1 VSSSFASGKRANGV
15 CDVCGF
21 EFKLNELRKINRN
34 RAVVNIK
41 ACSECWELENPQ
53 SFLGE
58 LPVYD
63 PQALRDPRPQGSDA
77 GPLPNPAFY
86 SFADV
91 SNSSVIS
98 SAELVSTETIG
109 SLTAFPVLPTD
120 FTSAGVSMTADGTKG
135 LAWPNSLLIDNILHL
150 TGFTMHYEVEVDAF
164 SYTKTGL
171 AAAGDTMGLLFHETA
186 SKQLGFFR
194 LQGLNNWSDR
204 TGTVPVMTNSFTAY
218 GVPTELTHYD
228 YDFSVTKLQIG
239 YRMDVYINRTLWYTS
254 TNTSLP
260 DFTDVSL
267 VLAGGSGTSNPV
279 GRIRNAMLIRGPVN
293 SSTGILSIPCI
304 TVGDSNLVLGAY
316 QSTDERSSNNPLI
329 TGALGASDGS
339 SESWGPSNSSG
350 GVSINQGNVFL
361 NSGLHDSGVSA
372 QYQFSNKI
380 NNLSLPGWSISPN
393 AAPASTT
400 ATLEYIVKE
409 GLALSPKP
417 EYWFCQMGIN
427 DVGLFT
433 QTPSVNNGY
442 PLLSDWVT
450 YIVDLYLAQ
459 IDRML
464 LASTTAKVFIA
475 SPCRVYTASDYTDY
489 LTYTEIR
496 ATEVSSLVAEME
508 SRIPNHFPG
517 RVFFVNQHTN
527 WTPLYHAA
535 PGASSFNGLHFN
547 PEGYRVQAQNFS
559 SILPNLRQ
567 T

>member
-1 VSSSFASGKRANGV
+1 VSSSFASGKIANGI
-15 CDVCGF
+15 CDRCGF
-21 EFKLNELRKINRN
+21 QYKLNTLKRIVKNRST
-34 RAVVNIK
+34 VNILV
-41 ACSECWELENPQ
+41 CPQCWEPDHPQ
-53 SFLGE
+53 NHLGE

-109 SLTAFPVLPTD
+109 SLTAFPALPTD

-171 AAAGDTMGLLFHETA
+171 AAAGDTMGLLFHETP

-204 TGTVPVMTNSFTAY
+204 TGTVPVMTNSFTSY
-218 GVPTELTHYD
+218 GVPTELTHYN
-228 YDFSVTKLQIG
+228 YDFSVTKLQVG

-293 SSTGILSIPCI
+293 SSAGILAIPCI
-304 TVGDSNLVLGAY
+304 TVGDSNLYASAY
-316 QSTDERSSNNPLI
+316 QSTDARSSNNPLI
-329 TGALGASDGS
+329 TGVLPASDGGS
-339 SESWGPSNSSG
+339 TSFGPSNSTVG
-350 GVSINQGNVFL
+350 ISINQGNIFL
-361 NSGLHDSGVSA
+361 NSALHDSGVSA

-380 NNLSLPGWSISPN
+380 NNLSLPGWSISPGGGG
-393 AAPASTT
+393 
-400 ATLEYIVKE
+400 TLESLVNMA
-409 GLALSPKP
+409 LALSPKP

-433 QTPSVNNGY
+433 AIPSVNNGY
-442 PLLSDWVT
+442 PILSDWVT

-475 SPCRVYTASDYTDY
+475 SPCRWYNATDWADAS
-489 LTYTEIR
+489 TYEETNV
-496 ATEVSSLVAEME
+496 TEVSSLVAEME

-517 RVFFVNQHTN
+517 RVLFVNQYTN
-527 WTPLYHAA
+527 WTALYHALPNA
-535 PGASSFNGLHFN
+535 TSFSNVHFN
-547 PEGYRVQAQNFS
+547 PEGNRVQAQNFA

>member
-1 VSSSFASGKRANGV
+1 MSSSFASGKIANGI
-15 CDVCGF
+15 CDRCGF
-21 EFKLNELRKINRN
+21 QYKLNTLKRIVKNRST
-34 RAVVNIK
+34 VNILV
-41 ACSECWELENPQ
+41 CPQCWEPDHPQ
-53 SFLGE
+53 NHLGE

-109 SLTAFPVLPTD
+109 SLTAFPALPTD

-164 SYTKTGL
+164 IYTKTGL

-204 TGTVPVMTNSFTAY
+204 TGTVPVMTNSFTSY
-218 GVPTELTHYD
+218 GVPTQLTHYN
-228 YDFSVTKLQIG
+228 YDFSVTKLQVG

-293 SSTGILSIPCI
+293 SSAGILAIPCI
-304 TVGDSNLVLGAY
+304 TVGDSNLYASAY
-316 QSTDERSSNNPLI
+316 QSTDARSSNNPLI
-329 TGALGASDGS
+329 TGVLAASDGGS
-339 SESWGPSNSSG
+339 TSFGPSNSAVG
-350 GVSINQGNVFL
+350 ISINQGNIFL
-361 NSGLHDSGVSA
+361 NSALHDSGVSA

-380 NNLSLPGWSISPN
+380 NNLSLPGGSISPGGGG
-393 AAPASTT
+393 
-400 ATLEYIVKE
+400 TLESLVNMA
-409 GLALSPKP
+409 LALSPKP
-417 EYWFCQMGIN
+417 EYWFCQMGGN

-433 QTPSVNNGY
+433 AIPSVNNGY
-442 PLLSDWVT
+442 PILSDWVT

-475 SPCRVYTASDYTDY
+475 SPCRWYTATDWADAS
-489 LTYTEIR
+489 TYEETKV
-496 ATEVSSLVAEME
+496 TEVSSLVAEME

-517 RVFFVNQHTN
+517 RVLFVNQYTN
-527 WTPLYHAA
+527 WISLYHAMPNA
-535 PGASSFNGLHFN
+535 TSFSNVHFN
-547 PEGYRVQAQNFS
+547 PEGNRVQAQNFA

>member
-1 VSSSFASGKRANGV
+1 MSSSFASGKIANGI
-15 CDVCGF
+15 CDRCGF
-21 EFKLNELRKINRN
+21 QYKLNTLKRIVKNRST
-34 RAVVNIK
+34 VNILV
-41 ACSECWELENPQ
+41 CSQCWEPDHPQ
-53 SFLGE
+53 NHLGE

-109 SLTAFPVLPTD
+109 SLTAFPALPTD

-171 AAAGDTMGLLFHETA
+171 AAAGDTMGLLFHETP

-204 TGTVPVMTNSFTAY
+204 TGTVPVMTNSFTSY
-218 GVPTELTHYD
+218 GVPTQLTHYN
-228 YDFSVTKLQIG
+228 YDFSVTKLQVG

-293 SSTGILSIPCI
+293 SSAGILAIPCI
-304 TVGDSNLVLGAY
+304 TVGDSNLYASAY
-316 QSTDERSSNNPLI
+316 QSTDARSSNNPLI
-329 TGALGASDGS
+329 TGVLAASDGGS
-339 SESWGPSNSSG
+339 TSFGPSNSAVG
-350 GVSINQGNVFL
+350 ISINQGNIFL
-361 NSGLHDSGVSA
+361 NSALHDSGVSA

-380 NNLSLPGWSISPN
+380 NNLSLPGGSISPGGGG
-393 AAPASTT
+393 
-400 ATLEYIVKE
+400 TLESLVNMA
-409 GLALSPKP
+409 LALSPKP
-417 EYWFCQMGIN
+417 EYWFCQMGGN

-433 QTPSVNNGY
+433 AIPSVNNGY
-442 PLLSDWVT
+442 PILSDWVT

-475 SPCRVYTASDYTDY
+475 SPCRWYTATDWADAS
-489 LTYTEIR
+489 TYEETKV
-496 ATEVSSLVAEME
+496 TEVSSLVAEME

-517 RVFFVNQHTN
+517 RVLFVNQYTN
-527 WTPLYHAA
+527 WISLYHAMPNA
-535 PGASSFNGLHFN
+535 TSFSNVHFN
-547 PEGYRVQAQNFS
+547 PEGNRVQAQNFA

>member
-1 VSSSFASGKRANGV
+1 MSSSFASGKIANGI
-15 CDVCGF
+15 CDRCGF
-21 EFKLNELRKINRN
+21 QYKLNTLKRIVKNRST
-34 RAVVNIK
+34 VNILV
-41 ACSECWELENPQ
+41 CPQCWEPDHPQ
-53 SFLGE
+53 NHLGE

-109 SLTAFPVLPTD
+109 SLTAFPALPTD

-135 LAWPNSLLIDNILHL
+135 LAWPSSLLIDNILHL
-150 TGFTMHYEVEVDAF
+150 TGFTMHYEVETEAF
-164 SYTKTGL
+164 GYTKTGL
-171 AAAGDTMGLLFHETA
+171 AAAGDTMGLLFHETP

-204 TGTVPVMTNSFTAY
+204 TGTVPVMTNSFTSY
-218 GVPTELTHYD
+218 GVPTQLTHYN
-228 YDFSVTKLQIG
+228 YDFSVTKLQVG

-293 SSTGILSIPCI
+293 SSAGILAIPCI
-304 TVGDSNLVLGAY
+304 TVGDSNLYASAY
-316 QSTDERSSNNPLI
+316 QSTDARSSNNPLI
-329 TGALGASDGS
+329 TGVLAASDGGS
-339 SESWGPSNSSG
+339 TSFGPSNSAVG
-350 GVSINQGNVFL
+350 ISINQGNIFL
-361 NSGLHDSGVSA
+361 NSALHDSGVSA

-380 NNLSLPGWSISPN
+380 NNLSLPGGSISPGGGG
-393 AAPASTT
+393 
-400 ATLEYIVKE
+400 TLESLVNMA
-409 GLALSPKP
+409 LALSPKP
-417 EYWFCQMGIN
+417 EYWFCQMGGN

-433 QTPSVNNGY
+433 AIPSVNNGY
-442 PLLSDWVT
+442 PILSDWVT

-475 SPCRVYTASDYTDY
+475 SPCRWYTATDWADAS
-489 LTYTEIR
+489 TYEETKV
-496 ATEVSSLVAEME
+496 TEVSSLVAEME

-517 RVFFVNQHTN
+517 RVLFVNQYTN
-527 WTPLYHAA
+527 WISLYHAMPNA
-535 PGASSFNGLHFN
+535 TSFSNVHFN
-547 PEGYRVQAQNFS
+547 PEGNRVQAQNFA

>member
-1 VSSSFASGKRANGV
+1 MSSSFAFGKIANGI
-15 CDVCGF
+15 CDRCGF
-21 EFKLNELRKINRN
+21 QYKLNTLKRIVKNRST
-34 RAVVNIK
+34 VNILV
-41 ACSECWELENPQ
+41 CPQCWEPDHPQ
-53 SFLGE
+53 NHLGE

-109 SLTAFPVLPTD
+109 SLTAFPALPTD

-164 SYTKTGL
+164 SYTKIGL
-171 AAAGDTMGLLFHETA
+171 AAAGDTMGLLFHETP

-204 TGTVPVMTNSFTAY
+204 TGTVPVMTNSFTSY
-218 GVPTELTHYD
+218 GVPTELTHYN
-228 YDFSVTKLQIG
+228 YDFSVTKLQVG

-293 SSTGILSIPCI
+293 SSTGILLIPCI
-304 TVGDSNLVLGAY
+304 TVGDSNLTLATY

-329 TGALGASDGS
+329 TGALDASDGGS
-339 SESWGPSNSSG
+339 ASWGPSNT
-350 GVSINQGNVFL
+350 GVGISINQGDVFL

-380 NNLSLPGWSISPN
+380 NNSSLPGWSISLGGGG
-393 AAPASTT
+393 TL
-400 ATLEYIVKE
+400 ATLVTAA
-409 GLALSPKP
+409 LALSPKP

-433 QTPSVNNGY
+433 ATPSVNNGY

-489 LTYTEIR
+489 LTYTEIN

-527 WTPLYHAA
+527 WTPLYHAI
-535 PGASSFNGLHFN
+535 PGATSFNGLHFN

>member
-1 VSSSFASGKRANGV
+1 MSSSFASGKRANGT

-34 RAVVNIK
+34 RAVVDIK
-41 ACSECWELENPQ
+41 ACYECWELENPQ

-98 SAELVSTETIG
+98 SAELVSPETIG
-109 SLTAFPVLPTD
+109 SLTAFPSLPTD

-135 LAWPNSLLIDNILHL
+135 LAWPNSLLIENALHL
-150 TGFTMHYEVEVDAF
+150 KGFTMHYEVETEAF
-164 SYTKTGL
+164 GYTKTGL
-171 AAAGDTMGLLFHETA
+171 AAAGDTMGLLFHETT

-204 TGTVPVMTNSFTAY
+204 TGTVPVMTNSFNDY
-218 GVPTELTHYD
+218 GIPTELTHYD
-228 YDFSVTKLQIG
+228 YDFSVTKLQVG

-260 DFTDVSL
+260 DFNDVSL

-279 GRIRNAMLIRGPVN
+279 GRIRNAMLIRGPIN
-293 SSTGILSIPCI
+293 PSAGILAIPCV
-304 TVGDSNLVLGAY
+304 TVGDSNLTLGTY
-316 QSTDERSSNNPLI
+316 QSEDSRSSNNPII
-329 TGALGASDGS
+329 TGKLGISDGGAK
-339 SESWGPSNSSG
+339 SWGPTE
-350 GVSINQGNVFL
+350 GVSLNQGDVFL
-361 NSGLHDSGVSA
+361 NSGLHSSGVSA
-372 QYQFSNKI
+372 QYQFLNKI
-380 NNLSLPGWSISPN
+380 NNLSLPGWSIAPNKSPDN
-393 AAPASTT
+393 K
-400 ATLEYIVKE
+400 ATLEYLVIN
-409 GLALSPKP
+409 GLALDPKP

-427 DVGLFT
+427 DIGIFLGGSGTAPFT
-433 QTPSVNNGY
+433 NGY
-442 PLLSDWVT
+442 PLLADWVV
-450 YIVDLYLAQ
+450 YVCDLYLAQ

-464 LASTTAKVFIA
+464 LSSITSKVFIA
-475 SPCRVYTASDYTDY
+475 SPCRLYNATDYTDAS
-489 LTYTEIR
+489 TYTEVN
-496 ATEVSSLVAEME
+496 ATTVLALITEFER
-508 SRIPNHFPG
+508 RIPTHFPG
-517 RVFFVNQHTN
+517 RVFFVNQYTN
-527 WTPLYHAA
+527 WTPLYHAGPEA
-535 PGASSFNGLHFN
+535 TSFNTVHFN

-567 T
+567 Q

>member
-1 VSSSFASGKRANGV
+1 VSSSFASGKIANGI
-15 CDVCGF
+15 CDRCGF
-21 EFKLNELRKINRN
+21 QYKLNTLKRIVKNRST
-34 RAVVNIK
+34 VNILV
-41 ACSECWELENPQ
+41 CPQCWEPDHPQ
-53 SFLGE
+53 NHLGE

-109 SLTAFPVLPTD
+109 SLTAFPALPTD

-135 LAWPNSLLIDNILHL
+135 LAWPSSLLIDNILHL
-150 TGFTMHYEVEVDAF
+150 TGFTMHYEVETEAF
-164 SYTKTGL
+164 GYTKTGL

-194 LQGLNNWSDR
+194 LQGLSNWSDR
-204 TGTVPVMTNSFTAY
+204 TGTVPVMTNSFNDY
-218 GVPTELTHYD
+218 GIPTELTHYD
-228 YDFSVTKLQIG
+228 YDFSVTKLQVG

-304 TVGDSNLVLGAY
+304 TVGDSNLYASAY
-316 QSTDERSSNNPLI
+316 QSTDARSSNNPLI
-329 TGALGASDGS
+329 TGVLAASDGGS
-339 SESWGPSNSSG
+339 TSFGPSNSAVG
-350 GVSINQGNVFL
+350 ISINQGNIFL
-361 NSGLHDSGVSA
+361 NSALHDSGVSA

-380 NNLSLPGWSISPN
+380 NNLSLPGGSISPGGGG
-393 AAPASTT
+393 
-400 ATLEYIVKE
+400 TLESLVNMA
-409 GLALSPKP
+409 LALSPKP
-417 EYWFCQMGIN
+417 EYWFCQMGGN

-433 QTPSVNNGY
+433 AIPSVNNGY
-442 PLLSDWVT
+442 PILSDWVT

-475 SPCRVYTASDYTDY
+475 SPCRWYTATDWADAS
-489 LTYTEIR
+489 TYEETKV
-496 ATEVSSLVAEME
+496 TEVSSLVAEME

-517 RVFFVNQHTN
+517 RVLFVNQYTN
-527 WTPLYHAA
+527 WISLYHAMPNA
-535 PGASSFNGLHFN
+535 TSFSNVHFN
-547 PEGYRVQAQNFS
+547 PEGNRVQAQNFA